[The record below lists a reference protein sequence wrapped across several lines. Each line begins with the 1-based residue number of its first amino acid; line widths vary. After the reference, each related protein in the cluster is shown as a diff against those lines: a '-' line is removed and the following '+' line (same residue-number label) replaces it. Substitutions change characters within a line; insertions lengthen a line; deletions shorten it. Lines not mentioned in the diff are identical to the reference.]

1 MTERLAAHADWR
13 GGDDLCRA
21 LVEGSADAILV
32 ADLDG
37 KIAMA
42 NGRSAELFGFAAP
55 DELLGLS
62 PSELL
67 PSTDGVPLT
76 ATPAGVPVEVRTSAV
91 RDAAD
96 RPTGSLLV
104 IRDVSELQHLRGE
117 HRAIFEATG
126 DGMVVYTL
134 DGTIVAANPAFCEMN
149 GYACDE
155 LVGQNVSL
163 LVHPDKHDL
172 LREFIQTIGA
182 GGALSARATNV
193 RKDGST
199 FPVDIHGAVFRDE
212 TGPLILGVAR
222 DVTEQVQALELLEQR
237 VQERTKELLTVLDV
251 SHNVASVLELEP
263 LLKVILDQ
271 LRTVLECRRA
281 ILFMI
286 DKDHLVVRAVAAE
299 DRPIVLAPEPPDGDV
314 SMPPLA
320 IPLGSLGA
328 VWDMLRSGETAI
340 VADIQ
345 GDDPLARDYRAAVAT
360 YALSYKGERSWMMAP
375 MVMHGRTVGVI
386 LVFHDQPN
394 MYTADHAQLA
404 RAMADQAAVAIEN
417 ARLYQQAQK
426 TAVLEERQR
435 LARELHDA
443 VTQTL
448 FSASLIAEV
457 LPRLWARDPEAG
469 MQRLEDVR
477 ALTRGAL
484 AEMRTLLLEL
494 RPSAIVEADL
504 GELLR
509 QLAEIL
515 TGRSR
520 LPVNVTVEG
529 EGKLPADVQLALYR
543 VAQEALHNI
552 DKHAKASQV
561 VVGLTCGADAVELR
575 IEDDGCGFD
584 PAATRDSRLAHFG
597 MSIMRDR
604 AKAVGATFSVRSKPG
619 RGTEV
624 RVRWRDGQGGDRR

>member
-1 MTERLAAHADWR
+1 VRADWR

-21 LVEGSADAILV
+21 LVETSADAILV

-37 KIAMA
+37 KIALA
-42 NGRSAELFGFAAP
+42 NGRSAEFFGCAAP

-62 PSELL
+62 PADLL

-76 ATPAGVPVEVRTSAV
+76 AGAAGVPVEMRTSTV
-91 RDAAD
+91 SDAAG
-96 RPTGSLLV
+96 RPTGSLYVL
-104 IRDVSELQHLRGE
+104 RDVSELERLKGE
-117 HRAIFEATG
+117 HLAIFEATG

-149 GYACDE
+149 GYACEE

-172 LREFIQTIGA
+172 LRQFIDTIG
-182 GGALSARATNV
+182 GGGSLSARATNV

-199 FPVDIHGAVFRDE
+199 FPVDVHGSVFQDA
-212 TGPLILGVAR
+212 TGSLILGVAR

-237 VQERTKELLTVLDV
+237 VAERTKELLTVLEV

-271 LRTVLECRRA
+271 LRIVIDCRRA
-281 ILFMI
+281 ILFKI
-286 DKDHLVVRAVAAE
+286 EKDHLVVRAVAAD
-299 DRPIVLAPEPPDGDV
+299 DRPIILAPEPLDGDT
-314 SMPPLA
+314 SLPPLA
-320 IPLGSLGA
+320 IPLDRLGA
-328 VWDMLRSGETAI
+328 VWDMLRSGETGI

-345 GDDPLARDYRAAVAT
+345 GDYPLARDYRAAVAE
-360 YALSYKGERSWMMAP
+360 YGLSYKGERSWMMVP

-404 RAMADQAAVAIEN
+404 RAIADQAAVAMEN
-417 ARLYQQAQK
+417 ARLYEQAQQ

-457 LPRLWARDPEAG
+457 LPRLWERDPAAG

-494 RPSAIVEADL
+494 RPAAIVQAEL
-504 GELLR
+504 GDLLR

-520 LPVNVTVEG
+520 LPVNVTVNGEG
-529 EGKLPADVQLALYR
+529 ELPPDVQLAVYR

-552 DKHAKASQV
+552 EKHAKASQV
-561 VVGLTCGADAVELR
+561 DVGLSFSAGAVELR

-584 PAATRDSRLAHFG
+584 PAAGADSRLAHFG

-604 AKAVGATFSVRSKPG
+604 AKAVGATFTVRSEPG
-619 RGTEV
+619 SGTEV
-624 RVRWRDGQGGDRR
+624 LVRWSDGQGGRDD